1 MKRKQNRL
9 SGRIQSVALERS
21 DTRRTVRSSIPVWS
35 AGNVFSRSTHELLTE
50 KISSLKQNLVSR
62 VRLALKVS
70 VS

>member
-1 MKRKQNRL
+1 M
-9 SGRIQSVALERS
+9 ALERS
-21 DTRRTVRSSIPVWS
+21 DTKRTVRSSTPVWS